1 MENYESQLLEIDNE
15 RKIIYQEMMY
25 EIKAA
30 GDDILRLLGDHLES
44 IGQQL
49 ELEVKFH
56 LTIYTLKDINSID
69 NN

>member
-49 ELEVKFH
+49 ELEVKISSYNLYFERH
-56 LTIYTLKDINSID
+56 Q
-69 NN
+69 